1 MFTRPPSEKAPP
13 PYVPGYI
20 AYPLG
25 GPPNTVAE
33 EARLFRE
40 RVQEHRTKVLQE
52 QEDLERAKVE
62 QTAADKAWQ
71 EAEAARRARLEEI
84 REAALRAEIEWER
97 MGGRRREMDVELRK
111 RLDDEA
117 CLTDEERALRRAWEA
132 YDRAWDRLVM
142 SVRPV
147 KTFTFRKVAFS
158 FADVPWPVLPPL
170 SRCTDSGTDNPPV
183 LELEDITTQRVA
195 QFLLHPHRTPDKS
208 RKEKLR
214 DAILRYHPDK
224 FEGRILPRI
233 LSEDRTRVQEGVS
246 IVMRCLNELMSVE
259 Q

>member
-1 MFTRPPSEKAPP
+1 MFTRPPSPP

-25 GPPNTVAE
+25 LATNPAAE

-40 RVQEHRTKVLQE
+40 RVQQHRAQVQQE
-52 QEDLERAKVE
+52 QENLERAKAA
-62 QTAADKAWQ
+62 QTAADEAW
-71 EAEAARRARLEEI
+71 EAAEAAQRARLEEI
-84 REAALRAEIEWER
+84 KEAALRAEIEWER
-97 MGGRRREMDVELRK
+97 MGGRRRDMDPELRK

-132 YDRAWDRLVM
+132 YDKAWDRLAM

-147 KTFTFRKVAFS
+147 KTFTFRKVS
-158 FADVPWPVLPPL
+158 FAFQDVPWPVLPPL
-170 SRCTDSGTDNPPV
+170 SRRTDADMAPDV
-183 LELEDITTQRVA
+183 QLEDITTQNVA
-195 QFLLHPHRTPDKS
+195 HFLLHPHRMPEKS

-214 DAILRYHPDK
+214 DAVLRYHPDK

-233 LSEDRTRVQEGVS
+233 VSEDRARVQEGVS
-246 IVMRCLNELMSVE
+246 IVMRCLNELMDDE